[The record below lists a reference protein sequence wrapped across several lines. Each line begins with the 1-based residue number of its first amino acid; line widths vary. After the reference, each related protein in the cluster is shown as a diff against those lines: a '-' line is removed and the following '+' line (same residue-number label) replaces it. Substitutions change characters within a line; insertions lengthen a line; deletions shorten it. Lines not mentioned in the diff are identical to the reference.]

1 MTGTRIGIRTF
12 TIRVVVCVLLH
23 RYVLLGGCSDSL
35 TGVTPPTAE
44 EDVTVQEAAEHNTN
58 GTDTNPGASHNTS
71 DQD

>member
-1 MTGTRIGIRTF
+1 MEHSSSTTISSFF
-12 TIRVVVCVLLH
+12 TAILLAGAI
-23 RYVLLGGCSDSL
+23 LLGGCSDSF

>member
-1 MTGTRIGIRTF
+1 MERSSSTTLGSFFTATLLTGAI
-12 TIRVVVCVLLH
+12 
-23 RYVLLGGCSDSL
+23 LLGGCSDSL

-71 DQD
+71 NED